1 MNRDYMAYVG
11 DACKNG
17 MTPEEMQTLFN
28 NIYIKSNSK
37 QGKRVLRLFAKGIG
51 KAKRD
56 VLKKTQIPTVGEEKT
71 NQYQYQYVLK

>member
-1 MNRDYMAYVG
+1 MNRDYLAYVR

-28 NIYIKSNSK
+28 NIYNKSNTR

-51 KAKRD
+51 KAKED
-56 VLKKTQIPTVGEEKT
+56 VITMPNQSLN
-71 NQYQYQYVLK
+71 NQYQYQYVKSNID

>member
-1 MNRDYMAYVG
+1 MNRDYLAYVR

-28 NIYIKSNSK
+28 NIYNKSNTR

-51 KAKRD
+51 KAKED
-56 VLKKTQIPTVGEEKT
+56 VITMP
-71 NQYQYQYVLK
+71 NQSLNNQFQYQYVKSNID

>member
-1 MNRDYMAYVG
+1 MNREYLAYVS

-28 NIYIKSNSK
+28 NIYNKSNTR

-51 KAKRD
+51 KAKED
-56 VLKKTQIPTVGEEKT
+56 VLSMPNQSLN
-71 NQYQYQYVLK
+71 NQYQYQYVKSNID